1 MIKAFLLLVTG
12 SAVLW
17 RIRSD
22 KLLPWTVLWA
32 LAGVFVSRAYWLTP
46 WGTLRAEQLAFLVL
60 FGHCLSELLRRRRW
74 PRFGPLPLLL
84 LAMIPWMVLG
94 SWLGGPLP
102 AASLRKTLIYFP
114 YLAGFAALC
123 HFLDSQEKVAAAW
136 DFLIRFGSL
145 MLAISLA
152 GYFLFFSG
160 VDLGMVRV
168 EYGIVWLRGSMVNPN
183 IFGAAAA
190 MVLVATLSRFLH
202 GNEGWRRGALFDLG
216 ALIIASASLL
226 VSFSRAAWLLSLLA
240 VAASLFFFPRR
251 RGRRLAAAAAIL
263 ATVLAG
269 GAFTAALSRSFNA
282 RLQLDPRLRPATAGE
297 FGEPAL
303 DEYWNSSR
311 HGLTPTAMPFRERL
325 INGANSARW
334 RVEVSVRA
342 LRDWA
347 ASPIIGRGTDSL
359 LLSNPDYPQDYIPIT
374 AVAILHD
381 WGIMALL
388 LYAAFLLL
396 AGWRLWKRLLRPSL
410 YSVPFPAI
418 FTVFVL
424 LTLHA
429 QVSTTLQLA
438 FFWVLS
444 AVFAAAAGLPPEP
457 ADPAVA
463 AGDPPGG
470 G

>member
-1 MIKAFLLLVTG
+1 MIKWFLLLVTG
-12 SAVLW
+12 AAVLW
-17 RIRSD
+17 RIRGD

-32 LAGVFVSRAYWLTP
+32 LAGVFISRVYWLTP
-46 WGTLRAEQLAFLVL
+46 VGTLRAEQLACLVL
-60 FGHCLSELLRRRRW
+60 FGHFLSDLLRRRRW
-74 PRFGPLPLLL
+74 PKFGPLPLLL
-84 LAMIPWMVLG
+84 LAMVPWMVLG

-123 HFLDSQEKVAAAW
+123 HFLDSREKVAAAW
-136 DFLIRFGSL
+136 DFLVRFGSL

-190 MVLVATLSRFLH
+190 MVLVAALTRFLREI
-202 GNEGWRRGALFDLG
+202 EGRRRGALFDAG

-226 VSFSRAAWLLSLLA
+226 VSFSRAAWMLSLLA
-240 VAASLFFFPRR
+240 VAASLFLSPRP
-251 RGRRLAAAAAIL
+251 RGRQLAAAAAIL
-263 ATVLAG
+263 ASVLAG
-269 GAFTAALSRSFNA
+269 GALTAVLSRSFNA
-282 RLQLDPRLRPATAGE
+282 RLHLDPRLRPATAGE

-311 HGLTPTAMPFRERL
+311 HALTPTAMPFRERL
-325 INGANSARW
+325 YNGADSANW
-334 RVEVSVRA
+334 RIEVSVRA
-342 LRDWA
+342 LRDWS

-359 LLSNPDYPQDYIPIT
+359 LLRNPRYPQDYIPIT

-396 AGWRLWKRLLRPSL
+396 AGWRLWKRLLRPS
-410 YSVPFPAI
+410 PFSARYPE
-418 FTVFVL
+418 FFPVFFL

-438 FFWVLS
+438 FFWVLA

-457 ADPAVA
+457 ADQAVV

-470 G
+470 D

>member
-1 MIKAFLLLVTG
+1 MIKCFLLLVTG
-12 SAVLW
+12 AAVLW
-17 RIRSD
+17 RIRGD

-32 LAGVFVSRAYWLTP
+32 LAGVFISRVYWLTP
-46 WGTLRAEQLAFLVL
+46 VGTLRAEQLACLVL
-60 FGHCLSELLRRRRW
+60 FGHFLSDLLRRRRW
-74 PRFGPLPLLL
+74 PKFGPLPLLL
-84 LAMIPWMVLG
+84 LAMVPWMVLG

-123 HFLDSQEKVAAAW
+123 HFLDSREKVAAAW
-136 DFLIRFGSL
+136 DFLVRFGSL

-190 MVLVATLSRFLH
+190 MVLVAALTRFLREI
-202 GNEGWRRGALFDLG
+202 EGRRRGALFDAG

-226 VSFSRAAWLLSLLA
+226 VSFSRAAWMLSLLA
-240 VAASLFFFPRR
+240 VAASLFFSPRP

-263 ATVLAG
+263 ASVLAG
-269 GAFTAALSRSFNA
+269 GALTAVLSRSFNA
-282 RLQLDPRLRPATAGE
+282 RLHLDPRLRPATAGE

-311 HGLTPTAMPFRERL
+311 HALTPTAMPFRERL
-325 INGANSARW
+325 YNGADSANW
-334 RVEVSVRA
+334 RIEVSVRA
-342 LRDWA
+342 LRDWS

-359 LLSNPDYPQDYIPIT
+359 LLRNPRYPQDYIPIT

-396 AGWRLWKRLLRPSL
+396 AGWRLWKRLLRPS
-410 YSVPFPAI
+410 PFSARYPE
-418 FTVFVL
+418 FFPVFFL

-438 FFWVLS
+438 FFWVLA

-457 ADPAVA
+457 ADQAVV

-470 G
+470 D